1 MKKKDEQQVAGDAE
15 AGGAGPSKVR
25 QHAAP
30 FCLTGPEA
38 AAFQHL
44 FQHHPIEASMHWIVQ
59 PGQVISKLPRKKY
72 FRSRAHSN
80 PLNDSVMTD
89 VPTNPDCM
97 DW

>member
-1 MKKKDEQQVAGDAE
+1 MTKKDEQHVAGDAE

-44 FQHHPIEASMHWIVQ
+44 LQHYPIAASMH
-59 PGQVISKLPRKKY
+59 
-72 FRSRAHSN
+72 
-80 PLNDSVMTD
+80 
-89 VPTNPDCM
+89 
-97 DW
+97 